1 LTRLADAYAFALSS
15 DLDVRVGLAP
25 DHDIVLDQLDRIV
38 LTIVAGLV
46 LWRETTE
53 LLRVQDLVIVGLAI
67 DDVLE
72 GGFLGVLALYL

>member
-1 LTRLADAYAFALSS
+1 MTRLADAYAFALSS

-46 LWRETTE
+46 LWREATE
-53 LLRVQDLVIVGLAI
+53 LLWVQDLVIVGLAI

>member
-1 LTRLADAYAFALSS
+1 MTRLADAYAFALSS

-46 LWRETTE
+46 LWREATE

>member
-46 LWRETTE
+46 LWREATE

>member
-46 LWRETTE
+46 LWREATE
-53 LLRVQDLVIVGLAI
+53 LLWVQDLVIVGLAI